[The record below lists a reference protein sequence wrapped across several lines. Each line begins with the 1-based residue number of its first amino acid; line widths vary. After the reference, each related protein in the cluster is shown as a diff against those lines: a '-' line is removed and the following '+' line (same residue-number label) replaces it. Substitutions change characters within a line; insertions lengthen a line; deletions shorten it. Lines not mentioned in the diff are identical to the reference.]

1 VVRSF
6 DSSMLA
12 EWSKSGST
20 VLWHRLELQVFTHQQ
35 LVRPLLR
42 GRESGHYVLRCDSTG
57 LGKKSGGSNKRNQ
70 QVSRTRHPRE
80 SARCTFREAAGD
92 CRVAAAR
99 GPARDR
105 TPKSVEYAC
114 RAAGKSITYSEPSMA
129 TSFILNGKTTTLDA
143 DPDMPLLWA
152 IREVAGLHGTK
163 FGCGMAQC
171 GACTVHLEGEAIRS
185 CVTPLAA
192 VAGRHVTT
200 IEGLHDKAAK
210 AVQAEWVKLQVPQC
224 GYCQSGQI
232 MSATA
237 LLTQNPAPT
246 DADIDAAMSG
256 NICRCATYSRIR
268 AAIHAAAASLKG

>member
-1 VVRSF
+1 
-6 DSSMLA
+6 
-12 EWSKSGST
+12 
-20 VLWHRLELQVFTHQQ
+20 
-35 LVRPLLR
+35 
-42 GRESGHYVLRCDSTG
+42 
-57 LGKKSGGSNKRNQ
+57 
-70 QVSRTRHPRE
+70 
-80 SARCTFREAAGD
+80 
-92 CRVAAAR
+92 
-99 GPARDR
+99 
-105 TPKSVEYAC
+105 
-114 RAAGKSITYSEPSMA
+114 MA
-129 TSFILNGKTTTLDA
+129 TSFILNGKPTTLDA

-152 IREVAGLHGTK
+152 IREVAELHGTK

-185 CVTPLAA
+185 CMTPLSA

-200 IEGLHDKAAK
+200 IEGLHDKVAK

-237 LLTQNPAPT
+237 LLTQNPTPT